1 MTKKEILTEKSKY
14 DFLYMKGKFTHCK
27 RLETNPRLCL
37 SCPCPQCFA
46 TQTPTAG
53 EKEMV
58 DKAIETISTMFACN
72 K

>member
-1 MTKKEILTEKSKY
+1 MTRLERITLKKKY

-46 TQTPTAG
+46 TQNPTAS